1 MIRDTMVYYRSF
13 RESLRELPPDLY
25 KVVSETIFDYA
36 FEGIAPG
43 ADSNAVAKAL
53 FIAIKPVIDNA
64 HNRYDACVENGRKG
78 GAPKGSRNNPS
89 GKAGEPNQRPNQ
101 EPNQEPNLYKD
112 KDKDKDKD
120 IDSKGDCK
128 GEPTNAEGNDTSV
141 TTSADKPRRGTTKR
155 TAFVV
160 PSLEIVKDYFSTI
173 KGGDTDAECFY
184 DYFTANGWRTGKNP
198 IKDWKAAARNWMRR
212 KSEFNTTTQKH
223 PNNETRKTNFL

>member
-101 EPNQEPNLYKD
+101 RPNQEPNLYKD
-112 KDKDKDKD
+112 KDKDVDKDKD
-120 IDSKGDCK
+120 IDSK

-212 KSEFNTTTQKH
+212 KSEFDTTTQKH

>member
-1 MIRDTMVYYRSF
+1 MSRDTMVYYRSF

-43 ADSNAVAKAL
+43 PDSNAVAKAL

-89 GKAGEPNQRPNQ
+89 GKAIQPNQRPNQ
-101 EPNQEPNLYKD
+101 YPNQEPNLYKD
-112 KDKDKDKD
+112 KDVDKDKD
-120 IDSKGDCK
+120 IESKGGAGGSDFLIVGNTPK
-128 GEPTNAEGNDTSV
+128 G
-141 TTSADKPRRGTTKR
+141 TSADKPRKVAAKR
-155 TAFVV
+155 AAFVA
-160 PSLEIVKDYFSTI
+160 PSLEMVKDYFLTI
-173 KGGDTDAECFY
+173 NGSDTDAECFY

-198 IKDWKAAARNWMRR
+198 IKEWKAAARNWMRR
-212 KSEFNTTTQKH
+212 KSEFNATTQTNHEK
-223 PNNETRKTNFL
+223 RKTNFL

>member
-1 MIRDTMVYYRSF
+1 MSRDTMVYYRSF

-43 ADSNAVAKAL
+43 PDSNAVAKAL

-89 GKAGEPNQRPNQ
+89 GKANEPNQRPNQ
-101 EPNQEPNLYKD
+101 YPNQEPNLYKD
-112 KDKDKDKD
+112 KDKDVD
-120 IDSKGDCK
+120 IESKGDFK
-128 GEPTNAEGNDTSV
+128 GESATAVSPDAVAPS
-141 TTSADKPRRGTTKR
+141 SADRPRNGTTKR

-160 PSLEIVKDYFSTI
+160 PSLEMVKDYFLTI
-173 KGGDTDAECFY
+173 NGTNTDAESFF
-184 DYFTANGWRTGKNP
+184 DHFTANGWKVSGKSSMRN
-198 IKDWKAAARNWMRR
+198 WEAAARNWMRR
-212 KSEFNTTTQKH
+212 KSEFNTTTQNQTNH
-223 PNNETRKTNFL
+223 ETRKTNFL

>member
-1 MIRDTMVYYRSF
+1 MSRDAMVYYRSF

-43 ADSNAVAKAL
+43 PDSNAVAKAL

-89 GKAGEPNQRPNQ
+89 GKAIQPNQRLNQ
-101 EPNQEPNLYKD
+101 YPNQEPNLYKD
-112 KDKDKDKD
+112 KDVDKDKD
-120 IDSKGDCK
+120 IESKGGAGGSGK
-128 GEPTNAEGNDTSV
+128 SNVGNNPEGM
-141 TTSADKPRRGTTKR
+141 SADEPRKVAAKR
-155 TAFVV
+155 AAFVA
-160 PSLEIVKDYFSTI
+160 PSLEMVKDYFLTI
-173 KGGDTDAECFY
+173 NGSDTDAECFY

-198 IKDWKAAARNWMRR
+198 IKEWKAAARNWMRR
-212 KSEFNTTTQKH
+212 KSEFNATNQTNHEK
-223 PNNETRKTNFL
+223 RKTNFL